1 MEGFLVT
8 MDVEKALDSLDHKF
22 LISVLKKIGFS
33 QNFISWVEI
42 ILKNQESCVIN
53 DGTTTKYFKQ
63 IEQLVKGI

>member
-1 MEGFLVT
+1 MEGSLVT

-33 QNFISWVEI
+33 QNFIPWVEI